1 MKVLWFVSSLE
12 KKGGGERFV
21 LEGVNAIRSIGHDVR
36 IVCDRLNDAASFDGR
51 YDLTGVLCTA
61 QDYDPKAGYL
71 SRAFSK
77 IGGLL
82 ALYRVVRNER
92 PDLVICQSEFDT
104 IKLYGLSKLL
114 RFKYRTFVFGQMFQ
128 FKIDIS
134 KYSSVFHQHLETVMA
149 SRPGYRDTVMMPPPR
164 LSAPVWLVNEA
175 VSRLKRRALRSAE
188 RVFAVSNQV
197 KWEVGLLYG
206 RDAQVCRAAYD
217 ESYIDARAISA
228 PRPVA
233 KPARFVS
240 VCRLTEKKR
249 VDLTIRAFS
258 TAKVPALLTII
269 GFGPEEARLRELA
282 AAGERA
288 DSIRFLGA
296 VSDEVLQ
303 AELAVAD
310 CFISMDIA
318 DYNISVVEAMGK
330 GLRVL
335 VASDFDLTEFGSDFT
350 GVRSVEPEVSA
361 LSRAMDS
368 LTTMTPP
375 SATNLN
381 VLRRLTWQHLAGECV
396 AP

>member
-1 MKVLWFVSSLE
+1 MLWFVSSLE

-21 LEGVNAIRSIGHDVR
+21 LEGSNAIRSHGHDVR

-71 SRAFSK
+71 SRTFSK

-104 IKLYGLSKLL
+104 IKLFVLSKLM
-114 RFKYRTFVFGQMFQ
+114 RVKYRTFVFGQMFQ
-128 FKIDIS
+128 FKSDIS
-134 KYSSVFHQHLETVMA
+134 KYSSVFRRHLETVVS

-164 LSAPVWLVNEA
+164 LAAPVRLVNEA
-175 VSRLKRRALRSAE
+175 VSRLKRRALRSAD

-197 KWEVGLLYG
+197 KWEVSLLYG
-206 RDAQVCRAAYD
+206 RDAHVCRAAFD
-217 ESYIDARAISA
+217 ESYIDTRTISA

-233 KPARFVS
+233 EPVRFVS

-258 TAKVPALLTII
+258 TATVPALLTII
-269 GFGPEEARLRELA
+269 GCGPEEARLHELA

-296 VSDEVLQ
+296 VSDEELQ

-335 VASDFDLTEFGSDFT
+335 VASDFDLSEFGSDFT
-350 GVRSVEPEVSA
+350 GVRSVEPEESA

-368 LTTMTPP
+368 LETMAPP
-375 SATNLN
+375 SATNLT
-381 VLRRLTWQHLAGECV
+381 VLRRLTWQHMAGECV